1 MKEKMIA
8 GIRSRKFA
16 ALLPFIVLIV
26 LMVCFN
32 VASGGRFL
40 EKNSVKLMINQ
51 AIIIGIIATGG
62 VFVFASN
69 NINIALGSTT
79 AVSAIAAVSVYN
91 TSGSVALMFAAAVGT
106 AVLILFISCIASTV
120 FNIGVVVVTIIMS
133 NLLTALQKW
142 IMLKYITLS
151 LPYQLT
157 SEMNAMHVSII
168 IFLIFLA
175 ASIIVFN
182 MTKIGRTLK
191 FIGENPVCARQT
203 GFRVSKYIY
212 IAFLMA
218 GLAAG
223 LGAILYLMRN
233 GSVSSDS
240 CASMNMDVML
250 AIVLGG
256 MPVNGGYK
264 SKIMAGVLGSMIVT
278 CLSTG
283 LLMVG
288 VSATVLQAVR
298 GVCFIVLIVISNKR
312 TILLPVK
319 ETV

>member
-1 MKEKMIA
+1 MKEKIIA
-8 GIRSRKFA
+8 GVRSRKFA
-16 ALLPFIVLIV
+16 ALLPFIVLVV
-26 LMVCFN
+26 LMIFFN
-32 VASGGRFL
+32 IASKGRFL
-40 EKNSVKLMINQ
+40 ERNSVKLMINQ
-51 AIIIGIIATGG
+51 AIIIGIVATGG

-79 AVSAIAAVSVYN
+79 AVSAIAAVFTYN
-91 TSGSVALMFAAAVGT
+91 ITNSVAAMFAASLLT
-106 AVLILFISCIASTV
+106 AVLILMLSCVASTV

-142 IMLKYITLS
+142 IMLKYVTLS
-151 LPYQLT
+151 LPYALT
-157 SEMNAMHVSII
+157 AQMNKMYIHII
-168 IFLIFLA
+168 IFVLFLSA
-175 ASIIVFN
+175 GIIIFN
-182 MTKIGRTLK
+182 MTKVGRVLK
-191 FIGENPVCARQT
+191 FIGENPVCAQQT
-203 GFRVSKYIY
+203 GFMVSKYIY

-223 LGAILYLMRN
+223 FGAILYLMRN
-233 GSVSSDS
+233 GSVASDS
-240 CASMNMDVML
+240 CASTNMDVML

-264 SKIMAGVLGSMIVT
+264 SKIMAGALGSMIVT

-298 GVCFIVLIVISNKR
+298 GICFIVLIIASNKR
-312 TILLPVK
+312 TVLLPVK

>member
-1 MKEKMIA
+1 MKEKIIA
-8 GIRSRKFA
+8 GVRSRKFA
-16 ALLPFIVLIV
+16 ALLPFIVLV
-26 LMVCFN
+26 GLMIFFN
-32 VASGGRFL
+32 IASKGRFL
-40 EKNSVKLMINQ
+40 ERNSVKLMINQ
-51 AIIIGIIATGG
+51 AIIIGIVATGG

-79 AVSAIAAVSVYN
+79 AVSAIAAVFTYN
-91 TSGSVALMFAAAVGT
+91 ITNSVAMMFAASLLT
-106 AVLILFISCIASTV
+106 AVLILMLSCVASTI

-142 IMLKYITLS
+142 IMLKYVTLS
-151 LPYQLT
+151 LPYALT
-157 SEMNAMHVSII
+157 AQMNKMYIHII
-168 IFLIFLA
+168 IFVLFLA
-175 ASIIVFN
+175 AGIIIFN
-182 MTKIGRTLK
+182 MTKVGRVLK
-191 FIGENPVCARQT
+191 FIGENPVCAQQT
-203 GFRVSKYIY
+203 GFMVSKYIY
-212 IAFLMA
+212 IAFFMA

-223 LGAILYLMRN
+223 FGAILYLMRN
-233 GSVSSDS
+233 GSVASDS
-240 CASMNMDVML
+240 CASTNMDVML

-264 SKIMAGVLGSMIVT
+264 SKIMAGTLGSMIVT

-298 GVCFIVLIVISNKR
+298 GICFIVLIIASNKR
-312 TILLPVK
+312 TVLLPVK